1 MLIPITSSFQI
12 NTKSSNEQQIC
23 VYKEE
28 YPYHHQRNDMFTFPH
43 DLLLISEYGR
53 IKGIAYLHY
62 FIYVGQYGI
71 NYHNHIEYQILLY
84 THFTYIHFNRII
96 ELCSYFPYV

>member
-1 MLIPITSSFQI
+1 
-12 NTKSSNEQQIC
+12 
-23 VYKEE
+23 
-28 YPYHHQRNDMFTFPH
+28 MFTFPR
-43 DLLLISEYGR
+43 DLLLISEYER

-71 NYHNHIEYQILLY
+71 IIITIIISSIKY
-84 THFTYIHFNRII
+84 FYIHISHIFIST